1 MTTASDNPIG
11 GPDEQMFLK
20 YLSRHIVAICGS
32 YIYLDDK
39 EQPTGAPKFYSYTG
53 TIFEILG
60 SWAIVTAGHV
70 LRSIEAASK
79 HPKMRIEG
87 EVLVDYCGVG
97 ATSAQPI
104 PFKPLEQGWL
114 YLDDDSLGLD
124 FGLILVRPF
133 FKASLQTNGIMPVTS
148 RQWNF
153 PNSVTFQQHA
163 IVGFP
168 DEYTGGHASSS
179 GASMVG
185 HIQPSYVPIRRLADD
200 TIKTFVRFKGEI
212 IDMGDQQSI
221 KGMSGGPIFGFYKEG
236 TDVKYLLEALQV
248 EWDKSTIVY
257 GCPIKTIMT
266 VLQVRLQQY
275 QQSQQG
281 NATGT

>member
-1 MTTASDNPIG
+1 MTTANDSPIG
-11 GPDEQMFLK
+11 GTDEQMFLK

-39 EQPTGAPKFYSYTG
+39 GQPTGEPKFYSYTG

-60 SWAIVTAGHV
+60 HWVIVTAGHV
-70 LRSIEAASK
+70 LRSIEEASK
-79 HPKMRIEG
+79 HPKVRVEA

-97 ATSAQPI
+97 AKNNQPI

-114 YLDDDSLGLD
+114 YIDDDSLGLD

-133 FKASLQTNGIMPVTS
+133 FKASLQTNGIMPLTS
-148 RQWNF
+148 GQWNYPSTVIF
-153 PNSVTFQQHA
+153 EQHA

-168 DEYTGGHASSS
+168 DEYTGGQASSS

-185 HIQPSYVPIRRLADD
+185 HVKPTYVPIRRLPDD
-200 TIKTFVRFKGEI
+200 TTKTFKRFKGEI
-212 IDMGDQQSI
+212 IDKGNQESI
-221 KGMSGGPIFGFYKEG
+221 KGMSGGPIFGFFKDG
-236 TDVKYLLEALQV
+236 TIINYLLEALQV

-266 VLQVRLQQY
+266 VLEVRLQQY

-281 NATGT
+281 NAAGS